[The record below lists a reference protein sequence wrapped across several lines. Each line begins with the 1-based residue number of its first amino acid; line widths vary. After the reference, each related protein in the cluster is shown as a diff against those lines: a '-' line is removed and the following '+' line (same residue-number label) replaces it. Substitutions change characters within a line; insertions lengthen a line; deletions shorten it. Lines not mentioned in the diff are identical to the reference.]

1 VSESVNEYTNED
13 SMLLERCCDANW
25 ITHHWLN
32 HISDYVLEKSRKI
45 SHLYT
50 PSVTNKF
57 RFRKLVNLYNTHSVH
72 IYIYMI
78 PLIFFKKNFDY

>member
-45 SHLYT
+45 SHL
-50 PSVTNKF
+50 
-57 RFRKLVNLYNTHSVH
+57 
-72 IYIYMI
+72 
-78 PLIFFKKNFDY
+78 